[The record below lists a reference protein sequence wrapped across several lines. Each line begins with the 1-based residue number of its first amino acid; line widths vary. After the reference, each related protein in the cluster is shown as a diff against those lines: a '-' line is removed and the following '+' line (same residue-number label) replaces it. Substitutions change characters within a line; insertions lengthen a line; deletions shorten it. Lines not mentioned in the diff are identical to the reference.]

1 DMIHSGTKILHTKRL
16 TLRPFTVGDAEE
28 MFENWAND
36 PEVTRYL
43 SWQPHGN
50 VELTRALLTQWEE
63 DSKDPANYNWA
74 IVLHEGEKDILI
86 GNISLLHVNE
96 FHERAEVGYCMAK
109 RYWGKGIMTEA
120 FLEVLR
126 YCFEEVGF
134 YRITGHHAAPN
145 IGSGKVMEKCG
156 LLYEGTMR
164 KHSRLL
170 STDERVDIVKRAI
183 LREDYLNNLRK

>member
-1 DMIHSGTKILHTKRL
+1 MIHSGTKILRTKRL
-16 TLRPFTVGDAEE
+16 TLRPFTVKDAEE

-86 GNISLLHVNE
+86 GNISLLQADE
-96 FHERAEVGYCMAK
+96 FNERAIVGYCMAK

-120 FLEVLR
+120 FSEVLR
-126 YCFEEVGF
+126 YAFEEVGF
-134 YRITGHHAAPN
+134 NRIIGHHAAAN

-156 LLYEGTMR
+156 LIYEGTMR
-164 KHSRLL
+164 EHSRLR
-170 STDERVDIVKRAI
+170 STGERADIVERAI
-183 LREDYLNNLRK
+183 LRKDYFGNRRK